1 LKGEEKMKRVEL
13 GYDAGTLKVPLVVS
27 DDDFDNLEQRL
38 ISAQE
43 LFKMDDRLSA
53 KGVNYLT
60 IKQFSVI
67 PQRELG
73 KFQTNC
79 LEENQDL
86 VMEKDRISKV
96 LDTIDK
102 ILAGKYRIM
111 VTGRKKYME
120 LKK

>member
-1 LKGEEKMKRVEL
+1 MKRVEL

-86 VMEKDRISKV
+86 VMEVSKLKKI
-96 LDTIDK
+96 LDTMDK
-102 ILAGKYRIM
+102 ILNGQYRVI
-111 VTGRKKYME
+111 TNGNKRYME
-120 LKK
+120 T

>member
-1 LKGEEKMKRVEL
+1 MKRVEL